1 MHLSP
6 FNSSVIFSPDPTAVD
21 FSVYSSLRVENYSEQ
36 HQQPQMYSLVEDFA
50 APNKHYQNNE
60 DIMSA
65 KFKQYGPKLFAPDSE
80 QSFNLILSQRCVK
93 SLKFQALN
101 FASPLQAVL

>member
-6 FNSSVIFSPDPTAVD
+6 FNSSVIFSPGPTAVD

-36 HQQPQMYSLVEDFA
+36 HQQPQMYSLVEDFT
-50 APNKHYQNNE
+50 APSKHYQNNE

-65 KFKQYGPKLFAPDSE
+65 KFKQYGPLKLFVPDSE
-80 QSFNLILSQRCVK
+80 QSSNLILSQRCVK
-93 SLKFQALN
+93 SLKFQALSC
-101 FASPLQAVL
+101 A